1 MIYGNVTS
9 RHIERRPGWLRQ
21 RARRVLSPLDSRRV
35 GARFSSQAN
44 TSYSDRKYRTSFIYE
59 RSIDSRSRS
68 TAIVYLPKH
77 RSVGIA
83 RTREILHRSIV
94 RLPRGFDKRA
104 IVSLLVCQTRLRN
117 AGSWPRFYRNQ
128 PCHASPRLRL
138 GKCTTYARRCVAFVT
153 P

>member
-35 GARFSSQAN
+35 GAHFSSQAN
-44 TSYSDRKYRTSFIYE
+44 TSYSDRKYQTSFMYE

-83 RTREILHRSIV
+83 R
-94 RLPRGFDKRA
+94 FDKRA
-104 IVSLLVCQTRLRN
+104 IVSPLVCQTRLRN

-138 GKCTTYARRCVAFVT
+138 GKRTTYARRCVAFVT